1 MGLVTSSGRRF
12 GNSLPAKPPSPVC
25 QELAARGA
33 DRLSATMKRGTGLSL
48 GLSRPLA
55 RAAVE
60 RREASAL
67 PKRGARRE
75 DAQGK
80 AFISLPGGTRG
91 IYPAPFGAP
100 PPFYLRRPFVKNL
113 AMLGARTK
121 SAARERDCLACNL
134 SHPGECSRSGRA
146 SKRCR
151 PRRWGHALPPSR
163 SALRRTHPRRSS
175 QSERRRVEGRFAAAS
190 G

>member
-1 MGLVTSSGRRF
+1 MAVRKLAR
-12 GNSLPAKPPSPVC
+12 PAPSPVC

-48 GLSRPLA
+48 RLSRPLA

-75 DAQGK
+75 DPQGK
-80 AFISLPGGTRG
+80 ACISLPGGARG

-100 PPFYLRRPFVKNL
+100 PPFFWRRPFVNK
-113 AMLGARTK
+113 LGKPRGANKKRSARTMEIFIASEAK
-121 SAARERDCLACNL
+121 Q
-134 SHPGECSRSGRA
+134 SRGGLQ
-146 SKRCR
+146 
-151 PRRWGHALPPSR
+151 WH
-163 SALRRTHPRRSS
+163 
-175 QSERRRVEGRFAAAS
+175 
-190 G
+190 